1 MIKSAIH
8 HTFTFLLRGF
18 TFLARGN
25 YRNLAGRI
33 FAIGFNKNSLITTQF
48 INPKFYVMADLVSEL
63 NSLDFGV
70 YIGGPLQAAVDAQN
84 SASLAQVDFIQSVG
98 FKDAGSGND
107 THKEVVYVDFEYQKN
122 TGGESSETRKI
133 SVPLLTMLNVPSIR
147 IDEITID
154 FNAKLTSVETRDT
167 SETIG
172 VDSSLSAGCKLASL
186 KVSASYKKT
195 TNTGSNVE
203 KTYSM
208 SVHVRAVNDEIPAGL
223 DRILTLLEGEITSST
238 ESNGGGGGGT
248 E

>member
-1 MIKSAIH
+1 
-8 HTFTFLLRGF
+8 
-18 TFLARGN
+18 
-25 YRNLAGRI
+25 
-33 FAIGFNKNSLITTQF
+33 
-48 INPKFYVMADLVSEL
+48 MADLVSEL

-98 FKDAGSGND
+98 FKKVDDGGNAS
-107 THKEVVYVDFEYQKN
+107 HREVVYVDFEYQKD
-122 TGGESSETRKI
+122 TGTGSSETRKI

-154 FNAKLTSVETRDT
+154 FNAKLTSVETKDT

-238 ESNGGGGGGT
+238 E
-248 E
+248 